1 MQDLVS
7 VVITTYNGSESIEN
21 AVISVINQ
29 DYKSIEIIV
38 VDDNGLGTEEQIN
51 TQCVLKKYIDQK
63 KLMYITHKKNMNG
76 SAARNT
82 GASNSNGNIL
92 CFLDD
97 DDIFLPNK
105 ISRQIHALNSNNYD
119 MVVCGGYYVD
129 KNGVGYISKPER
141 TDNFLKDYLTEK
153 LLFNSSTIM
162 IKRDVF
168 KGLNGFDES
177 FRRHQDWEFCTR
189 AIIEYQVGVIP
200 DQLIVKYSVGRNV
213 AKNPETAERY
223 LIHFFEKL
231 EDYLNSINPK
241 DYTAIK
247 DYQLLRL
254 SKAYLQDKD
263 FSRFNNVIKKAS
275 YKHKYLTVAQSYII
289 HIKKKL
295 VDGSKKVFL
304 SYDEYISS
312 TK

>member
-1 MQDLVS
+1 M
-7 VVITTYNGSESIEN
+7 
-21 AVISVINQ
+21 
-29 DYKSIEIIV
+29 
-38 VDDNGLGTEEQIN
+38 
-51 TQCVLKKYIDQK
+51 
-63 KLMYITHKKNMNG
+63 
-76 SAARNT
+76 
-82 GASNSNGNIL
+82 
-92 CFLDD
+92 
-97 DDIFLPNK
+97 
-105 ISRQIHALNSNNYD
+105 
-119 MVVCGGYYVD
+119 
-129 KNGVGYISKPER
+129 
-141 TDNFLKDYLTEK
+141 
-153 LLFNSSTIM
+153 
-162 IKRDVF
+162 
-168 KGLNGFDES
+168 
-177 FRRHQDWEFCTR
+177 
-189 AIIEYQVGVIP
+189 
-200 DQLIVKYSVGRNV
+200 
-213 AKNPETAERY
+213 
-223 LIHFFEKL
+223 IHFFEKL